1 MLQKPPRL
9 KAGDTVAAVSPCHGW
24 AGDASI
30 IWRYELG
37 VRRLREAFSLRVI
50 PAPHALKGSDYLR
63 RHPEA
68 RAEDLLWAFENP
80 EVRGILANVGGNDS
94 HRLLPYLHEETVRR
108 NPKVFM
114 GYSDVLN
121 LHLFCRRAGY
131 PRFTAPTSSPPW
143 PIPRACIPTPSAGSA
158 GR

>member
-1 MLQKPPRL
+1 MPPLLLIKSACACILGQKGGDRDAAEATAAEGRRYRGSRQPLPRL
-9 KAGDTVAAVSPCHGW
+9 G
-24 AGDASI
+24 GDASI

-94 HRLLPYLHEETVRR
+94 HRLLPLST
-108 NPKVFM
+108 
-114 GYSDVLN
+114 
-121 LHLFCRRAGY
+121 
-131 PRFTAPTSSPPW
+131 
-143 PIPRACIPTPSAGSA
+143 
-158 GR
+158 

>member
-50 PAPHALKGSDYLR
+50 PAPHALKGSDLSLI
-63 RHPEA
+63 H
-68 RAEDLLWAFENP
+68 
-80 EVRGILANVGGNDS
+80 I
-94 HRLLPYLHEETVRR
+94 
-108 NPKVFM
+108 
-114 GYSDVLN
+114 
-121 LHLFCRRAGY
+121 
-131 PRFTAPTSSPPW
+131 
-143 PIPRACIPTPSAGSA
+143 
-158 GR
+158 